1 MWHPHYH
8 YFPWGLGWGFMLLA
22 LIPYFLPT
30 IVAVARRKNSIVGIF
45 LLNFFLGWTLI
56 GWIGALIWA
65 LSSDRQ
71 PMIIVNNPQPAPPP
85 PPPSPVQSHSY
96 THVTIK
102 KPGVPTQ
109 QEKLDQL
116 RQLKQLFDEG
126 VLTEEEFNRQKAAIL
141 G

>member
-1 MWHPHYH
+1 MWYPHHH
-8 YFPWGLGWGFMLLA
+8 YFPWGIGWGFMLL
-22 LIPYFLPT
+22 LLVPYFLPT
-30 IVAVARRKNSIVGIF
+30 IVAIARRKNSAVGVF

-56 GWIGALIWA
+56 GWVGALIWA

-71 PMIIVNNPQPAPPP
+71 PMVIVNNPVPAPPP
-85 PPPSPVQSHSY
+85 PPPPTAQTHSY

-102 KPGVPTQ
+102 KPTGSTQ
-109 QEKLDQL
+109 QEKIDQV

-126 VLTEEEFNRQKAAIL
+126 ALTEEEFNRQKAAIL